1 MHATG
6 IALASLFG
14 LLFGS
19 FANVVV
25 YRVPLRQSIV
35 RPASRCP
42 SCGVAL
48 RARDNIPVVSWLMLR
63 GRCRNCG
70 ARISVRYPA
79 IELIT
84 GVLFGLA
91 AWRIH
96 PATDLVAYLP
106 LLWVLV
112 VLSFID
118 LEHKLLPNRIV
129 GPSLVAGVVLL
140 GIAAALGPGIH
151 AWVRALA
158 GGGIAFGIFLALAI
172 ISPRGMGMGDVK
184 LSAVLGFALAYQG
197 WGRLF
202 LGFLLAFATGAV
214 GGIALIAARRAGR
227 KSEVPFGPYLAL
239 GTVVALLFGG
249 PLVHAWLPGLE
260 PRYLR

>member
-1 MHATG
+1 MLAAG
-6 IALASLFG
+6 ITLASLMG
-14 LLFGS
+14 LVFGS

-25 YRVPLRQSIV
+25 HRVPLKQSVV

-48 RARDNIPVVSWLMLR
+48 RARDNIPVLSWLLLR

-70 ARISVRYPA
+70 ALISPRYPA
-79 IELIT
+79 IEILT
-84 GVLFGLA
+84 AVLFGLA
-91 AWRIH
+91 AWRIR

-129 GPSLVAGVVLL
+129 VPAFIAGVALL
-140 GIAAALGPGIH
+140 GVAAALGPGVG
-151 AWVRALA
+151 AWVRALFGA
-158 GGGIAFGIFLALAI
+158 AVAFGFFFVLAL

-184 LSAVLGFALAYQG
+184 LSAVLGLGLTYQG
-197 WGRLF
+197 WGRLLVGFFISF
-202 LGFLLAFATGAV
+202 LAGAV
-214 GGIALIAARRAGR
+214 GGIGLIAARRAGM

-239 GTVVALLFGG
+239 GTIVSILFGG
-249 PLVHAWLPGLE
+249 PIVHAWLHQ
-260 PRYLR
+260 

>member
-1 MHATG
+1 VEAAG
-6 IALASLFG
+6 IALATLLG
-14 LLFGS
+14 LIFGS

-25 YRVPLRQSIV
+25 HRVPLKESIV

-48 RARDNIPVVSWLMLR
+48 RARDNIPVVSWLLLR

-70 ARISVRYPA
+70 TRISVRYPA
-79 IELIT
+79 IELLT
-84 GVLFGLA
+84 GVLFGFA
-91 AWRIH
+91 AWRIR
-96 PATDLVAYLP
+96 PTSDLIAYLP

-129 GPSLVAGVVLL
+129 FPSLVAGVVLL
-140 GIAAALGPGIH
+140 GVAAALGPGIH

-158 GGGIAFGIFLALAI
+158 GAAIAFVTFLALAI

-184 LSAVLGFALAYQG
+184 LAAVLGLALAYQG

-202 LGFLLAFATGAV
+202 LGFLLAFASGAV

-227 KSEVPFGPYLAL
+227 KSEIPFGPYLAL
-239 GTVVALLFGG
+239 GTAVALLFGG
-249 PLVHAWLPGLE
+249 PLVRAWLPGFPAL
-260 PRYLR
+260 YLR

>member
-1 MHATG
+1 METIG
-6 IALASLFG
+6 IALAALVG
-14 LLFGS
+14 LIFGS

-25 YRVPLRQSIV
+25 HRVPLKESIV
-35 RPASRCP
+35 RPGSRCP

-48 RARDNIPVVSWLMLR
+48 RARDNVPVFSWLILR

-70 ARISVRYPA
+70 ARISPRYPA
-79 IELIT
+79 IELLT

-91 AWRIH
+91 AWRIR
-96 PATDLVAYLP
+96 PTSDLIAYLP

-129 GPSLVAGVVLL
+129 FPSLIAGVALL
-140 GIAAALGPGIH
+140 GVAAAIGPGVH
-151 AWVRALA
+151 SWLRALA
-158 GGGIAFGIFLALAI
+158 GAAIAFATFLALAM

-184 LSAVLGFALAYQG
+184 LAAVLGLALAYQG

-202 LGFLLAFATGAV
+202 LGFLLSFASGAV
-214 GGIALIAARRAGR
+214 SGIALIAARRAGR
-227 KSEVPFGPYLAL
+227 KSEIPFGPYLAL
-239 GTVVALLFGG
+239 GTVVSILFGG
-249 PLVHAWLPGLE
+249 LLVRAWLPGFPAL
-260 PRYLR
+260 YLR

>member
-1 MHATG
+1 VEAAG
-6 IALASLFG
+6 IALATLFG
-14 LLFGS
+14 LIFGS

-25 YRVPLRQSIV
+25 HRVPLKESIV
-35 RPASRCP
+35 HPASRCP

-48 RARDNIPVVSWLMLR
+48 RARDNIPVVSWLVLH
-63 GRCRNCG
+63 GRCRNCN

-79 IELIT
+79 IELLT
-84 GVLFGLA
+84 GILFGLA
-91 AWRIH
+91 AWRIR
-96 PATDLVAYLP
+96 PATDLIAYLP

-129 GPSLVAGVVLL
+129 IPSLVTGVVLL
-140 GIAAALGPGIH
+140 GISAALEPGIH
-151 AWVRALA
+151 AWGRALA
-158 GGGIAFGIFLALAI
+158 GGAISFIIFLALAI

-184 LSAVLGFALAYQG
+184 LSAVLGLALAYQG

-202 LGFLLAFATGAV
+202 LGFLLAFVTGAV
-214 GGIALIAARRAGR
+214 VGLAMIATRRAGR
-227 KSEVPFGPYLAL
+227 KSEIPFGPYLAL
-239 GTVVALLFGG
+239 GAAVALLFGR
-249 PLVHAWLPGLE
+249 PLVHAWLPGFD

>member
-1 MHATG
+1 MLALG
-6 IALASLFG
+6 VALAVMLG
-14 LLFGS
+14 LVFGS

-25 YRVPLRQSIV
+25 HRVPLKQSIV

-48 RARDNIPVVSWLMLR
+48 RARDNIPVVSWVLLK
-63 GRCRNCG
+63 GKCRNCG
-70 ARISVRYPA
+70 SPISIRYPA
-79 IELIT
+79 IELLT
-84 GVLFGLA
+84 GALFGLA
-91 AWRIH
+91 AWKIR
-96 PATDLVAYLP
+96 PATDLIAYLP

-129 GPSLVAGVVLL
+129 VPALVTGVVLL
-140 GIAAALGPGIH
+140 GVSAALGPGIS
-151 AWVRALA
+151 AWLRALA
-158 GGGIAFGIFLALAI
+158 GGAVAFASFFVLAL

-184 LSAVLGFALAYQG
+184 LSAVLGLALAYLS

-202 LGFLLAFATGAV
+202 IGFLIAFAAGAV
-214 GGIALIAARRAGR
+214 GGIALIAARRAGM

-239 GTVVALLFGG
+239 GTIVSVLFGG
-249 PLVHAWLPGLE
+249 PLVNAWLH
-260 PRYLR
+260 RT

>member
-1 MHATG
+1 V
-6 IALASLFG
+6 LAAGVTLAVLMG
-14 LLFGS
+14 LVFGS

-25 YRVPLRQSIV
+25 HRVPLKQSVV

-42 SCGVAL
+42 SCGAAL
-48 RARDNIPVVSWLMLR
+48 RARDNIPVLSWLLLR

-70 ARISVRYPA
+70 ARISPRYPA
-79 IELIT
+79 IETLT
-84 GVLFGLA
+84 AVLFGLA
-91 AWRIH
+91 AWRIR

-129 GPSLVAGVVLL
+129 VPSFVAGVALL
-140 GIAAALGPGIH
+140 GIAAALGPGVG
-151 AWVRALA
+151 AWVRAFLGA
-158 GGGIAFGIFLALAI
+158 GVAFGFFFVLAL

-184 LSAVLGFALAYQG
+184 LSAVLGLGLAYLG
-197 WGRLF
+197 WGRLLVGFFISF
-202 LGFLLAFATGAV
+202 LAGAV
-214 GGIALIAARRAGR
+214 GGIGLIAARRAGM

-239 GTVVALLFGG
+239 GTIVSILFGG
-249 PLVHAWLPGLE
+249 PIVHAWL
-260 PRYLR
+260 RQ

>member
-1 MHATG
+1 MDAAG
-6 IALASLFG
+6 VFLAAVVG
-14 LLFGS
+14 LAFGS

-25 YRVPLRQSIV
+25 HRVPLKQSIV
-35 RPASRCP
+35 RPGSRCP

-48 RARDNIPVVSWLMLR
+48 RARDNIPIVSWLMLR

-70 ARISVRYPA
+70 ARISPRYPA
-79 IELIT
+79 IELLT

-91 AWRIH
+91 AWRIR
-96 PATDLVAYLP
+96 PTSDLIAYLP

-129 GPSLVAGVVLL
+129 FPSLIAGVVLL
-140 GIAAALGPGIH
+140 GVAAALGPGVH

-158 GGGIAFGIFLALAI
+158 GGAISFVIFFALAI

-184 LSAVLGFALAYQG
+184 LSAVLGLALAYQG

-202 LGFLLAFATGAV
+202 LGFLLAFASGAV
-214 GGIALIAARRAGR
+214 GGLALIAARRAGR
-227 KSEVPFGPYLAL
+227 KSEIPFGPYLAL
-239 GTVVALLFGG
+239 GTAVAVLFGAA
-249 PLVHAWLPGLE
+249 LVHAWLPTFDPG
-260 PRYLR
+260 YLR